1 MGVRQIHAADLVDEL
16 RRDLPGSAV
25 RRGGPTSDFGGV
37 AQASPGA
44 IVTVR
49 SEDEL
54 SGVLE
59 VARARE
65 ISVGMQGRGHSCGGQ
80 SLAGPAGILVRNRI
94 KEDPVLLSD
103 DEVELTSGLQWQE
116 VEADLARFGRA
127 VPVTTDVLQLSVG
140 GTLSVGG
147 YGTDSVQLGGQI
159 DHVTSLKIITAD
171 GNAHWCSPS
180 SNPRL
185 FRMALAG
192 TGRVGCIVRVRMRT
206 SAVHTQ
212 LKRATY
218 HYDSLISLADSMAW
232 LADPDTPAPPYLR
245 ARSDAPDSEG
255 RVSYGEYPFDEALG
269 RMPPRERLGTLDDVR
284 SLLGRPQVAE
294 SRGLP
299 RFYDHVNVNRW
310 VAKLPNA
317 YRLWTDFGFQYPEFR
332 QFCEHIQRQ
341 TKDGAFGSALHAV
354 HILGVSPSA
363 DDNDYFPFDLRPTGR
378 GRTFTCGLYCMLP
391 LSAAETDLAR
401 LRAAIDDCLQVTAEL
416 GGRPYVYGYDEMS
429 RGMWERFFGE
439 EAVAGMVRLRERHDP
454 AGLIAAPWDRTTNPV
469 PVPVP
474 RRRIGA

>member
-1 MGVRQIHAADLVDEL
+1 MGVRRIHATDLAEAL
-16 RRDLPGSAV
+16 RGDLPGSAV
-25 RRGGPTSDFGGV
+25 SQGEPTSDFGGL
-37 AQASPGA
+37 AQSHPGA

-49 SEDEL
+49 SEEEL
-54 SGVLE
+54 GSVLE
-59 VARARE
+59 FARTRDVA
-65 ISVGMQGRGHSCGGQ
+65 VGMQGRGHSCGGQ
-80 SLAGPAGILVRNRI
+80 SLVDSAGILLHNRI

-116 VEADLARFGRA
+116 VEADLAQWGRS

-159 DHVTSLKIITAD
+159 DHVTALKIITAD
-171 GNAHWCSPS
+171 GATHWCSPS
-180 SNPRL
+180 SNPQL

-192 TGRVGCIVRVRMRT
+192 TGRVGYIVRVRMRT
-206 SAVHTQ
+206 SAIHVQ
-212 LKRATY
+212 LRRATY

-232 LADPDTPAPPYLR
+232 LADPQTPAPPYLR
-245 ARSDAPDSEG
+245 ARSDAPDREG
-255 RVSYGEYPFDEALG
+255 RVSYGDYPYDEAIG
-269 RMPPRERLGTLDDVR
+269 QMPPRERLGTLEDVQ
-284 SLLGRPQVAE
+284 SLLGQPQVIE
-294 SRGLP
+294 NRGLP

-317 YRLWTDFGFQYPEFR
+317 YNLWTDFGFQYPAFR

-341 TKDGAFGSALHAV
+341 SKDGAFGSALRAV

-363 DDNDYFPFDLRPTGR
+363 DDNDYFPFDLRPTGK

-391 LSAAETDLAR
+391 SADETDLAR
-401 LRAAIDDCLQVTAEL
+401 LRAAIDTCLQVTAEL

-429 RGMWERFFGE
+429 RGMWERSFGQ
-439 EAVAGMVRLRERHDP
+439 EAVAGLVKLREEHDP
-454 AGLIAAPWDRTTNPV
+454 AGLIAAPWDRTTNSVSAPQ
-469 PVPVP
+469 
-474 RRRIGA
+474 RRIGA